1 MSPDIAN
8 VSWGQDCPWLRINE
22 VMTMDEI
29 IQRKR
34 DKGLV
39 LNLNKLQN
47 GMAEKENK
55 KEGEIGRGNFLSRR
69 ILIRVRKL
77 K

>member
-1 MSPDIAN
+1 
-8 VSWGQDCPWLRINE
+8 
-22 VMTMDEI
+22 MTMDEI

-47 GMAEKENK
+47 GMAEKETK
-55 KEGEIGRGNFLSRR
+55 KEGEIGRGSFLSRR
-69 ILIRVRKL
+69 MLIRVRKL